1 MLGPLARNIR
11 TQASAL
17 VRSVGLQRFYGTA
30 TGEQNKE
37 TTEQTVPGG
46 AVPQNLVIRPVE
58 QSESDQEESD
68 LLLRGTV
75 QPGCVLNSVL
85 KPASFGKQEYFVP
98 REDKADS
105 TPTKQANQSRRR
117 HAVATPRLV
126 EGSGVVQLIIDEP
139 LNERLLQVAAEGK
152 DDLLRDY
159 AVKLVQGDT
168 SGSTIRKYI
177 AFLSLHAHE
186 LTAQQVQIVADAA
199 ISGLTEGSSGVPSE
213 EVFRL
218 AALCQQRV
226 GASEGLRILGALLDI
241 NYQFPL
247 YRSHLELVTVPISE
261 ALERMHQAGILE
273 PSAIHKVC
281 RDLVAAVAVLQRIS
295 VGRASARKNAQALH
309 LKQNLAHFENWKQ
322 HQQFLRK
329 LKGETQTENVSEM
342 PDLDQEYRMYQAE
355 YASLAATRPPLT
367 SQATLQA
374 FDVLAPH
381 PADVSGELDL
391 QLQVSK
397 ARSAL
402 SQGSLA
408 KALNKIIK
416 LSKSDVTLRNSL
428 ATILKPY
435 FESIN
440 QELLSELPE
449 LTEAYFFCA
458 DTIESVFFEYPS
470 HVDNHNCQ
478 VLVNGDRVL
487 QLTDHFVQYSQA
499 GKQVIIEA
507 ARSFFKK
514 TASNQGVP
522 YTITASEADLVI
534 IVDRLSNLLTQATAF
549 EHFKSD
555 NHLLT
560 LCAAE
565 LAANSKNLPI
575 LSSLSLQAGKYIM
588 GETFERFYHG
598 LVVEMLK
605 ANKDNGSH
613 QDVLSS
619 LKRFLN
625 ITLFKSLDQTQR
637 LNLLAGHLHYDNPG
651 NGVTSEAFVWQLP
664 NYKLAKSISSE
675 HPFYTRE
682 LQGIPKFTL
691 YAGGVAPILEGR
703 YEQGLSF
710 LLEHII
716 NNALTETITQSMT
729 RLYALR
735 CDFETNG
742 YDSPHTQESIE
753 QVIREFQEDLVANLE
768 AGDFKKLYNNLYTNT
783 WRDEEFSKSAKAVL
797 LGSYDYFGS
806 SLSSGVKEILKSVYR
821 SQAPVETQN
830 TAKPAK
836 AIEGGEAVAATDT
849 APAAEEGEK
858 KEEAAATETP
868 AEIPVLEEEETD
880 DGAAKKRKKKSVTK
894 RTYFQLNPRQIET
907 AQKVESIKS
916 MLLEDDDLPPRQL
929 SANYTNV
936 LYGIRARNYFQDID
950 QEEAPE
956 MRTVE
961 EYFLKH
967 CGSSPF
973 PNILKPQL
981 PQYHWFCET
990 LLDIA
995 ITQQNTDL
1003 LVVGECLSGI
1013 AQPVLNPVLKKRYVE
1028 FKQSLTQ
1035 SAKKAQEYAASV
1047 ERLPVFVDY
1056 SFVERDLQGVKQR
1069 VSAPK
1074 QKVVGIVNRMF
1085 ENLLEEQT
1093 RQERAAAISKTSKL
1107 GL

>member
-11 TQASAL
+11 TQASTL
-17 VRSVGLQRFYGTA
+17 VRGVGLQRFYGAA
-30 TGEQNKE
+30 TSEQNKE
-37 TTEQTVPGG
+37 TGEQTVVGS

-85 KPASFGKQEYFVP
+85 RPASFGKQEYFVP
-98 REDKADS
+98 REDKAGS
-105 TPTKQANQSRRR
+105 TSSKQANHSRRR
-117 HAVATPRLV
+117 QAVAAPRPV
-126 EGSGVVQLIIDEP
+126 EGSGVIQLVIDEP

-159 AVKLVQGDT
+159 AVKLVQGDN

-186 LTAQQVQIVADAA
+186 LTAQQVKIIADAA
-199 ISGLTEGSSGVPSE
+199 VSGLTEGSSGVPSE

-226 GASEGLRILGALLDI
+226 GANEGLRILGALLDM

-247 YRSHLELVTVPISE
+247 YRSHLELVTVPIWE

-281 RDLVAAVAVLQRIS
+281 SDLVAAVAVLKRIS
-295 VGRASARKNAQALH
+295 VGRGIARQNAQALH

-322 HQQFLRK
+322 HQTFLRK
-329 LKGETQTENVSEM
+329 LKGETYSENVSEL
-342 PDLDQEYRMYQAE
+342 PDLDQEYRLYQAE

-367 SQATLQA
+367 SQSTLQA
-374 FDVLAPH
+374 FEVLAPH

-416 LSKSDVTLRNSL
+416 LSNSDVTLRNTL

-435 FESIN
+435 FELIN
-440 QELLSELPE
+440 QELLRELPE

-470 HVDNHNCQ
+470 HVDNHTCQ
-478 VLVNGDRVL
+478 ILVNGDRVL

-499 GKQVIIEA
+499 GKQVITEA

-522 YTITASEADLVI
+522 YTITASEADLVRM
-534 IVDRLSNLLTQATAF
+534 VDRLSDLLTQATAF

-565 LAANSKNLPI
+565 LAANSKNLSI

-588 GETFERFYHG
+588 GETFERFYHA

-605 ANKDNGSH
+605 ANKDHGSH
-613 QDVLSS
+613 QEVLSS

-625 ITLFKSLDQTQR
+625 ITLLKSLDQIQR
-637 LNLLAGHLHYDNPG
+637 LNLLATHLHYDNPG
-651 NGVTSEAFVWQLP
+651 SALTSEAYVWQLP

-716 NNALTETITQSMT
+716 NNALTATITESMT

-735 CDFETNG
+735 CDWETNG

-753 QVIREFQEDLVANLE
+753 QVIREFQEDLVTNLE
-768 AGDFKKLYNNLYTNT
+768 AKDFKKLYNNLYTNT
-783 WRDEEFSKSAKAVL
+783 WRDDEFSKSAKALL
-797 LGSYDYFGS
+797 LGSSDYFGG
-806 SLSSGVKEILKSVYR
+806 SLSSGVKEILKSLYR
-821 SQAPVETQN
+821 SQTPVETQN
-830 TAKPAK
+830 TVPTAK
-836 AIEGGEAVAATDT
+836 AVEGGESAPATDA

-858 KEEAAATETP
+858 KEEAAAEIP
-868 AEIPVLEEEETD
+868 AEVPVLEEEATD

-894 RTYFQLNPRQIET
+894 RTYLQLNQNQIQT
-907 AQKVESIKS
+907 AQKIESIKS
-916 MLLEDDDLPPRQL
+916 MLLEDDDTPPRQL

-936 LYGIRARNYFQDID
+936 LYGTRARNYFHDID

-961 EYFLKH
+961 EYFLKNS
-967 CGSSPF
+967 GASPF
-973 PNILKPQL
+973 PNMIKPQL

-1013 AQPVLNPVLKKRYVE
+1013 AQPVLNPVLKKRYIE
-1028 FKQSLTQ
+1028 FKLSLTQ
-1035 SAKKAQEYAASV
+1035 SEKKAREYAASV

-1056 SFVERDLQGVKQR
+1056 SFVERDLQGVRQR
-1069 VSAPK
+1069 VSAP
-1074 QKVVGIVNRMF
+1074 QQRVIGVVNRMF
-1085 ENLLEEQT
+1085 ENLLEEKT
-1093 RQERAAAISKTSKL
+1093 RADRAAAISKTSKL
-1107 GL
+1107 GV